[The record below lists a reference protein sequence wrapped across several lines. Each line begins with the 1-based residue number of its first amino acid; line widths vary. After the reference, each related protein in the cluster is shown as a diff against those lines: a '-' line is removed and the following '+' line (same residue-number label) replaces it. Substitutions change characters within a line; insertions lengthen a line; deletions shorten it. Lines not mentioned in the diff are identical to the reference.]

1 MKPTERKNMM
11 TFELIN
17 KWIEHAKKGEKVM
30 YYKGFF
36 SEDSKNKYE
45 FRKFSEDLLNF
56 ERKTRSFI
64 LYQKITKNQQKK
76 NVIIKF
82 IELFDLVFPAFM

>member
-17 KWIEHAKKGEKVM
+17 KWIEHAKKGEEVM

-64 LYQKITKNQQKK
+64 LYQKKIESGHQTKKPVYEYYIEK
-76 NVIIKF
+76 N
-82 IELFDLVFPAFM
+82 